1 MLSLLNGLWIIDPN
15 GLCLLHQDFSIE
27 SKEKIDET
35 MFSGFLTAILSFTQD
50 LVNDTIERI
59 QMGEREIHYQS
70 FGIFAVAVSANK
82 SKKKA
87 KDLSQYITKVG
98 NEFMSEYGEELRK
111 STLQNMEKFA
121 PFSIKID
128 EIFGLKGVR
137 VAQVQRTTLL
147 EILQRLK
154 AGELPADQGVT
165 KILALYNELD
175 NNSKKFMKQA
185 LRDVEDIFKKSELLT
200 PDQRKQFQ
208 KIVKEVGAQLKAEK
222 WLSSF

>member
-1 MLSLLNGLWIIDPN
+1 MSEMLSLLNGLWIIDPN

-87 KDLSQYITKVG
+87 KDLSQYITRDRRG
-98 NEFMSEYGEELRK
+98 AEYCWTNRAGCAGEQATGVERRSSSDDLRQLRK
-111 STLQNMEKFA
+111 A
-121 PFSIKID
+121 
-128 EIFGLKGVR
+128 
-137 VAQVQRTTLL
+137 RTG
-147 EILQRLK
+147 RLH
-154 AGELPADQGVT
+154 T
-165 KILALYNELD
+165 
-175 NNSKKFMKQA
+175 SC
-185 LRDVEDIFKKSELLT
+185 
-200 PDQRKQFQ
+200 
-208 KIVKEVGAQLKAEK
+208 
-222 WLSSF
+222 